1 MTIGRSRRCSSSPSA
16 VISVNASVLMP
27 YNVDQIVHNKSSH
40 VRWTRRGQVAGLQF
54 SAFHVRIHAIHAV
67 IDADSSRSP
76 EKPETRAHVPRVL
89 PLSSPR
95 APRCVLVMALLIVFG
110 VSSDTAIAQD
120 LLHLEPNNSLQGVR
134 VVGVRDGDT
143 LVVEGATWK
152 EIRVIGVDT
161 PEMRPSAEE
170 QRLWQRVWCVA
181 ETDVTPMALEARGFV
196 SRWLGNPTNRAPVEV
211 EIEVPQL
218 PPDGSI
224 DVLGRLLAY
233 ADRRGESGNF
243 RQSLSGELLR
253 EGYSK
258 AFLTDYRAAQG
269 FPNITALYK
278 ATLVD
283 QKKDGRESRR
293 GFWNRYGAQYAT
305 GWTGLADSVRRQ
317 VPIHVAR
324 SAQADLSDDVIG
336 ADTSCGVP
344 EAGVSRR
351 ITRHKPTPQ
360 KQSPRFSLALF
371 TVTSSVPGASAP
383 PSSSGRRRSAA
394 PGLIRRAA

>member
-1 MTIGRSRRCSSSPSA
+1 MIHDNRATYAC
-16 VISVNASVLMP
+16 
-27 YNVDQIVHNKSSH
+27 
-40 VRWTRRGQVAGLQF
+40 TRRGQVAGLQF
-54 SAFHVRIHAIHAV
+54 SAFHARIHAIHVV
-67 IDADSSRSP
+67 IDADSSHSP

-89 PLSSPR
+89 PWSSSR

-110 VSSDTAIAQD
+110 VSSDTAIAPD
-120 LLHLEPNNSLQGVR
+120 LLQLEPHNSLQRVR

-143 LVVEGATWK
+143 LVVEGATRK

-181 ETDVTPMALEARGFV
+181 ETDVAPMAFEARGFV

-233 ADRRGESGNF
+233 VYRRGESGNV

-269 FPNITALYK
+269 FPNISALYK
-278 ATLVD
+278 APWSILKRMAARAAAD
-283 QKKDGRESRR
+283 SGI
-293 GFWNRYGAQYAT
+293 AT
-305 GWTGLADSVRRQ
+305 GHDTQQ
-317 VPIHVAR
+317 VGPVLQIR
-324 SAQADLSDDVIG
+324 TTTG
-336 ADTSCGVP
+336 AD
-344 EAGVSRR
+344 
-351 ITRHKPTPQ
+351 
-360 KQSPRFSLALF
+360 
-371 TVTSSVPGASAP
+371 
-383 PSSSGRRRSAA
+383 RRRSLG
-394 PGLIRRAA
+394 PGRFERRCHRSRYEFRGA